1 MADGSFFCVIEGIDG
16 AGKTEVARHIHAAL
30 RHTLGAAVLLTRE
43 PHDDSVVGKEI
54 RAALANKREQGAFSP
69 VALAQAFAL
78 NRTDHLETVIEPFL
92 QNAGSVVISDRYLL
106 SSLVYQTTDC
116 LSISDVYGMNRWA
129 RPPDLT
135 LYLKIRPYEAYDRLR
150 QRQAQHREL
159 FENNLAERAK
169 KYQEAIAILRDKGET
184 IVEIDANAALSQVLK
199 AALDALQA
207 HGPSWLRIQ
216 PPLLLL

>member
-1 MADGSFFCVIEGIDG
+1 MADSSFFCVIEGIDG
-16 AGKTEVARHIHAAL
+16 AGKTVVARHIHAVL
-30 RHTLGAAVLLTRE
+30 RHTLGAAVLLTHE
-43 PHDDSVVGKEI
+43 PHDNSVVGEEI
-54 RAALANKREQGAFSP
+54 RAALAKRISFSP

-92 QNAGSVVISDRYLL
+92 QSAGSVVISDRYLL
-106 SSLVYQTTDC
+106 SSLVYQATSG
-116 LSISDVYGMNRWA
+116 LSMRDVYGMNRWA

-159 FENNLAERAK
+159 FENNLAERAE
-169 KYQEAIAILRDKGET
+169 KYQAAIALLRDKGES
-184 IVEIDANAALSQVLK
+184 IVEIDANAALEQVLK

-216 PPLLLL
+216 PPLLLM